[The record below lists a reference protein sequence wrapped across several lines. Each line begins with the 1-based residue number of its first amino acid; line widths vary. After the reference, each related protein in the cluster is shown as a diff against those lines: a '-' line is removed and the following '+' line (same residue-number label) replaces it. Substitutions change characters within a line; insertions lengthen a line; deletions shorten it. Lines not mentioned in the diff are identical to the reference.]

1 MVYRAPGI
9 STKPTWLSNGHVVD
23 VRKATC
29 PCHVTYNSHVSQ
41 GSDQLSSPPGLVRG
55 YRVTLQK
62 VNLTLRSKV
71 GPPPPKYPP
80 V

>member
-41 GSDQLSSPPGLVRG
+41 GSDQLTRLQGWSEGIGSPS
-55 YRVTLQK
+55 K
-62 VNLTLRSKV
+62 VN
-71 GPPPPKYPP
+71 
-80 V
+80 